1 MEPVKTTPKS
11 SEKKSAKVLSEA
23 SVLRSKKQKEIEK
36 EETQTKRKL
45 VLAKVDDIS
54 KKQKHKGL
62 KNMNK
67 SARELIQGL
76 QSINGDNYPETLC
89 RMYIINAG
97 SGFRL
102 WSTVKSYLDPKTT
115 SKIHLMPNVVY
126 YENWTVIDGDHIEL
140 SGDRKKFLRD
150 EVHLLNFEIKIV
162 HSSISFHK
170 CDAKIN
176 SFKL

>member
-1 MEPVKTTPKS
+1 MLKKTH
-11 SEKKSAKVLSEA
+11 VR
-23 SVLRSKKQKEIEK
+23 LRFTWFIYQ
-36 EETQTKRKL
+36 
-45 VLAKVDDIS
+45 
-54 KKQKHKGL
+54 GL
-62 KNMNK
+62 KNMNT
-67 SARELIQGL
+67 SARELIQRL
-76 QSINGDNYPETLC
+76 QSIN
-89 RMYIINAG
+89 G